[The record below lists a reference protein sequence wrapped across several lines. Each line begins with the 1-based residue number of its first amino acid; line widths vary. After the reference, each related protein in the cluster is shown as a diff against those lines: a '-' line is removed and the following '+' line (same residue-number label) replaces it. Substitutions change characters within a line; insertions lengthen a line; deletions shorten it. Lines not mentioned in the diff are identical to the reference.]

1 MAEFDRIPYS
11 SFLWKLGTTSFRTRE
26 FNKMTEWQL
35 RLLDEFWKKPENQDQ
50 GWETPAPGQANIY
63 DIKNRYYDW
72 LVENG
77 FTSGDDKVKFKAA
90 REKTSGLFDMGFINN
105 EHRLTEVGYA
115 LLDVA
120 NSQDYLERNN
130 LGISHDSQIY
140 LQQLLKL
147 SDGKTRGV
155 VRPFIIVLHL
165 LSKLEYLSLDE
176 FGYLMPLCI
185 DEFST
190 DYILHSIK
198 ELRENKGDIDNIITD
213 FLLSKPNYQLGLE
226 RFTNNDFSSELLL
239 SVGMNRKSVKY
250 DRAYIPLYIALHAV
264 YIEKDISR
272 IVELFESIKAFQSS
286 ISIKWKRLLFGVSTT
301 KAVKSDPIG
310 HLLAL
315 PEEFISSEENFKSFF
330 FKTMHLFKAKATL
343 EDYLDLNRRYLG
355 LTNCFLFEDS
365 QVKLDIVPKQ
375 YFKNAISEL
384 YQQAFENCDL
394 LFTNCSMAQICP
406 SLAFEEEKII
416 RGLKEDLGIDILNI
430 GDAYSEVDRIRYNR
444 LNKIIDQ
451 EFSDE
456 KLLKL
461 LDCFVKRN
469 DAEISRM
476 VTDNADIPTIFEY
489 VLGIIWYKVSERTGK
504 VLNYFKLSLDAN
516 LMPITHAAG
525 GEADIVY
532 EYNATPDYPA
542 HSLLLEATLA
552 DRTNQRRMEM
562 EPVSRHLGNHLL
574 RTGNMNSY
582 CVFATSKLHPNVIS
596 DFMNRKNAIYYDPQD
611 EDKYIE
617 GMKIIP
623 LSISDLKAVIRSGL
637 KYRFLYQYFENA
649 YNNASG
655 YPLTWYQ
662 EFVRIDKAFEADNE

>member
-50 GWETPAPGQANIY
+50 GWETLAPGQANIY

-90 REKTSGLFDMGFINN
+90 REKTSGLFDMGFINS

-165 LSKLEYLSLDE
+165 LSKLEYLSFDE
-176 FGYLMPLCI
+176 FRYLMPLCI
-185 DEFST
+185 DAFST

-198 ELRENKGDIDNIITD
+198 ELRDNKGDIDNIITD

-239 SVGMNRKSVKY
+239 SVGMNRKSTKY

-264 YIEKDISR
+264 YMEKDISR

-286 ISIKWKRLLFGVSTT
+286 ISIKWKRLLFNTSNT
-301 KAVKSDPIG
+301 KAVKSDPVG
-310 HLLAL
+310 HLLVL
-315 PEEFISSEENFKSFF
+315 PKEFISSEENFKSFF

-416 RGLKEDLGIDILNI
+416 GGLKEDLGIDILNI
-430 GDAYSEVDRIRYNR
+430 EDAYSEVDRIRYDR

-451 EFSDE
+451 KFSDE

-461 LDCFVKRN
+461 LDCFDNRN
-469 DAEISRM
+469 DAEISQM

-574 RTGNMNSY
+574 RTGNKNSY
-582 CVFATSKLHPNVIS
+582 CVFATSNLNPNVIS

-623 LSISDLKAVIRSGL
+623 LSISDLRTMIRSEL

-649 YNNASG
+649 YNKASG
-655 YPLTWYQ
+655 HPLTWYRK
-662 EFVRIDKAFEADNE
+662 FVRIDKSFEPNNE